1 MRVIICT
8 LLLFIVSTIAYSQ
21 TQSGYIRTLSSS
33 KRHGSP
39 IPNATIKLKGLA
51 NDVVSNKKGTFV
63 LPMTGKKEGEPY
75 QLLNVIKGGYEFA
88 DKDFLSR
95 RFAYSSKIPLEI
107 VMISSEELA
116 KQKQEIENR
125 TYITVQKGY
134 EGKIQL
140 LEKQRETG
148 TISIKE
154 YTNRLT
160 ELRLQFDN
168 FEAIISDVA
177 DYYARVDF
185 EKLDSIDA
193 IISTCILEGDL
204 IRADKLI
211 AQKGSLDERIANY
224 HKHKE
229 TNNEARILLDS
240 LTYEVSRQRDSYEKE
255 RDDIANDLYNKYTIA
270 LSFFEMDKAGEYIS
284 LRSEMDTTNIKWM
297 YDAGMFYYYRTGNYE
312 KAASLL
318 KKAAILSNTQYGGW
332 GMLSALIIKN
342 LALCYAAL
350 GDNNLTA
357 TTYNDA
363 IIICSHFKGMESV
376 DVAEV
381 YSSYATYLNKMGE
394 YQNALDH
401 IAKAVEIKERF
412 YEQDNPKM
420 LITYN
425 NMGMTLYYQKRYED
439 AMDYFN
445 KSLAILEKNNMKVDA
460 NIATLY
466 NNIGT
471 LYSHLSSF
479 DKAEVF
485 LNLALENRKRI
496 WGERHRDVANT
507 YNNIGGLYMSKGEF
521 ESALSNYVRSYNIYK
536 EIYGDNT
543 DAALSLSN
551 VGRVYDGMIDY
562 RCVEYYAKALSIYWE
577 SSMNKNNETIKETA
591 TLFYN
596 SYCNGLKNGMI
607 DFCQQYFDEFIKR
620 YVVLL
625 SVEGQDSPAFSQG
638 MRGDY
643 ILLGVN
649 EWSMNKPESFA
660 SVITRNAGKPKSLVV
675 YDDSGFNKF
684 TFADRI
690 GAKLELLYL
699 GEEKVSSLIKEYEE
713 WKFKNNDE

>member
-1 MRVIICT
+1 MREKICVI
-8 LLLFIVSTIAYSQ
+8 LLFIVSTIAYSQ
-21 TQSGYIRTLSSS
+21 TQSGYIRTLSTS

-39 IPNATIKLKGLA
+39 IPNATIKLKGFA
-51 NDVVSNKKGTFV
+51 NDVVSNKKGTFI
-63 LPMTGKKEGEPY
+63 LPMSGKKEGDPY

-107 VMISSEELA
+107 VMISSEEIA
-116 KQKQEIENR
+116 KQKQKIENR

-134 EGKIQL
+134 EEKIKL
-140 LEKQRETG
+140 LEKQRDSR
-148 TISIKE
+148 TISIEE
-154 YTNRLT
+154 YTQRLT
-160 ELRLQFDN
+160 NLQLQFDN

-185 EKLDSIDA
+185 DKLDSIDA
-193 IISTCILEGDL
+193 IISTCIVEGDL
-204 IRADKLI
+204 TRADKLI
-211 AQKGSLDERIANY
+211 AQKGTIDERIAIFY
-224 HKHKE
+224 THWE
-229 TNNEARILLDS
+229 TNNEARNLLDS

-270 LSFFEMDKAGEYIS
+270 LSYFEMDKAGEYIS
-284 LRSEMDTTNIKWM
+284 LRSEIDTTNIKWM
-297 YDAGMFYYYRTGNYE
+297 YDAGIFYYYRTGNYE

-342 LALCYAAL
+342 LAQCYAAL
-350 GDNNLTA
+350 GDNRLTA
-357 TTYNDA
+357 STYNDA

-381 YSSYATYLNKMGE
+381 YSSYATFLNKMGE
-394 YQNALDH
+394 YQNALEH
-401 IAKAVEIKERF
+401 VAKAVEIKERF
-412 YEQDNPKM
+412 YEKDNPKM
-420 LITYN
+420 FVTYN
-425 NMGMTLYYQKRYED
+425 NMGMTLYYLKRYEE
-439 AMDYFN
+439 ALDYFN
-445 KSLAILEKNNMKVDA
+445 KCLAILEKNNMKVDA

-471 LYSHLSSF
+471 LYSCLSDF

-521 ESALSNYVRSYNIYK
+521 ESALSNYVHSYNIYK

-551 VGRVYDGMIDY
+551 AGRACDRMNDY
-562 RCVEYYAKALSIYWE
+562 RCVEYYAKALSAYWK
-577 SSMNKNNETIKETA
+577 SSMNKNIESIKEIA

-596 SYCNGLKNGMI
+596 SYCNGEKNGANTSYH
-607 DFCQQYFDEFIKR
+607 QYFDDFIKK

-625 SVEGQDSPAFSQG
+625 SVEGNDSPASKIG
-638 MRGDY
+638 MQGDY

-649 EWSMNKPESFA
+649 EWTMNKPESFF
-660 SVITRNAGKPKSLVV
+660 SVIARYAGKQKKLVV
-675 YDDSGFNKF
+675 FDDSGINKY
-684 TFADRI
+684 TFDDRI

-699 GEEKVSSLIKEYEE
+699 GEEKVTSLIKEYEE
-713 WKFKNNDE
+713 WKLKNNKE